1 MFCKCQ
7 TEIGLIVVNIHNYFY
22 VISFHFD
29 TPTKFVLYF
38 SSNMSNY
45 MHWAKFMEIP
55 ISVASTSKVGK
66 LFQLWSFFNIM
77 KITWIFIEFLNDCKN
92 IWIKKTITFPY
103 FSFHIEFERQREKK
117 TYFFP
122 SLLWDVLLIKY
133 YVVTYR
139 TPAIITRG
147 LYFFNL
153 LFENHLC
160 IFKDV
165 CFKNSTHRYVRL
177 YSRAGHI
184 GARTVIVMS
193 LF

>member
-66 LFQLWSFFNIM
+66 LVQLWSFFNIM
-77 KITWIFIEFLNDCKN
+77 KVTWIFIEFLNDCKN
-92 IWIKKTITFPY
+92 IGIKKTITFPY
-103 FSFHIEFERQREKK
+103 FSFHIEFEREREKYK
-117 TYFFP
+117 FLSVSSLICPFDQILCSNLSYARHYNPRFIFFQPTFWKPFMYFQ
-122 SLLWDVLLIKY
+122 
-133 YVVTYR
+133 
-139 TPAIITRG
+139 RG
-147 LYFFNL
+147 LFWKFYP
-153 LFENHLC
+153 
-160 IFKDV
+160 
-165 CFKNSTHRYVRL
+165 
-177 YSRAGHI
+177 
-184 GARTVIVMS
+184 
-193 LF
+193 